1 MMRVI
6 QLMLDAGGMKWCMWQ
21 GRAHQRASGDPL
33 TRNRSVSRN
42 KARNT
47 RRSITMRRFAVAMGL
62 VFQIGGLIICA
73 VLGSFSLG
81 LWLDRRFGSAPCLM
95 VALVI
100 VGFAIAVVGA
110 YRIATR
116 LSE

>member
-1 MMRVI
+1 
-6 QLMLDAGGMKWCMWQ
+6 MLVAGGVKGCTWQ
-21 GRAHQRASGDPL
+21 GLPHQSASGDPP
-33 TRNRSVSRN
+33 TRGLSVAQH
-42 KARNT
+42 ARDA
-47 RRSITMRRFAVAMGL
+47 RRSIAMRRFAVAMGL
-62 VFQIGGLIICA
+62 VFQIGGLIICT

-100 VGFAIAVVGA
+100 AGFAIAVVGA